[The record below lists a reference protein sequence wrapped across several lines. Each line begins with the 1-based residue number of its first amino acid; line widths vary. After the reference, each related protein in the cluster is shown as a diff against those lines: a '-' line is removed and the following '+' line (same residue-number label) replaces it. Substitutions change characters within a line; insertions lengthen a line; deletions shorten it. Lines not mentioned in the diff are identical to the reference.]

1 MSVDVKSL
9 LRSCVVEFLGDLI
22 FIFIGTLQAFA
33 NGGALV
39 AACAHGITIAVLIV
53 GMGHISGGHF
63 NPAVTVGIFVSG
75 NIPILNAAMYIVSQ
89 LGGGLVGSLLA
100 RACVSQTL
108 WDSISGGAT
117 IPSSLFLA
125 NMNFAQGIL
134 LEAMMTWLLVH
145 TVLISAVDT
154 ADNHLAPFAIGLS
167 IFVDILAGG
176 NLTGASMN
184 PARSFGPAVVGGIF
198 GIGARSSFDHHYIYY
213 AGPLIGATVAGV
225 IYKMFLAKDE
235 KRWLLN

>member
-1 MSVDVKSL
+1 MGIDVKSL
-9 LRSCVVEFLGDLI
+9 LRSCVVEFIGDLI
-22 FIFIGTLQAFA
+22 FIFIGTLQAFSA
-33 NGGALV
+33 YGALG
-39 AACAHGITIAVLIV
+39 AACAHGLTIAILIT

-63 NPAVTVGIFVSG
+63 NPAVTLGIFVSG
-75 NIPILNAAMYIVSQ
+75 NIPIINAAMYMIAQ
-89 LGGGLVGSLLA
+89 LSGGLVGSLLA
-100 RACVSQTL
+100 RACVTQTL
-108 WDSISGGAT
+108 WNQIGGGAT
-117 IPSSLFLA
+117 IPSPAFMD

-134 LEAMMTWLLVH
+134 LEAVMTWLLVH

-184 PARSFGPAVVGGIF
+184 PARSFGPAIVGSIF
-198 GIGARSSFDHHYIYY
+198 GIGARSSFEYHYIYY
-213 AGPLIGATVAGV
+213 VGPAIGATVAGV
-225 IYKMFLAKDE
+225 IYKTFLAKDE